1 MRAGFKPYVSLA
13 GATALAQGFVL
24 LVSPLVTRLYTP
36 SAFGAFGLLLGVGAV
51 VGSVGTGRLE
61 HAIPVA
67 RATADAVRIF
77 VLGALLVVCVASVTT
92 LVLLLLQTSGLLDG
106 TAWSGLPLASI
117 PLLAISLAF
126 FQLTGAVLLRQ
137 KSYRRVAVNKALQGI
152 CTGTM
157 QIVLGLLGFL
167 SLGLV
172 VAQTVGYL
180 AGCIGGVGRLCRR
193 VRALVTRSHV
203 GLRETFRAFRKFPL
217 VLAPA
222 ALFNQASQQA
232 PLLAIGSI
240 FGLKE
245 AGLYA
250 LTQRVCGAPLALIG
264 QAVSQVY
271 ASEFRQVHGG
281 GGDAVARHYRA
292 LLMRLTLIGTPVVC
306 VLVAVLGFGDEFLF
320 GRAWTDLGKVA
331 LYLVAMLISDF
342 ATTPISMTLSYL
354 GEQRLQ
360 LLWDIGR
367 LVAVILV
374 FGVVIYGSLAFEQAL
389 LLLSVVWSAS
399 LMIHAFITYRACQR
413 HAL

>member
-1 MRAGFKPYVSLA
+1 LA
-13 GATALAQGFVL
+13 GATALAQGFVF
-24 LVSPLVTRLYTP
+24 LVAPLVTRLYSP
-36 SAFGAFGLLLGVGAV
+36 SDFGAFGLLLGVGAV

-67 RATADAVRIF
+67 HSTANAVRVF
-77 VLGALLVVCVASVTT
+77 VLGALLVAGVASVTT
-92 LVLLLLQTSGLLDG
+92 LVMFLLQASGFLEG
-106 TAWSGLPLASI
+106 TAWAGLALASI
-117 PLLAISLAF
+117 PSLAISLAL
-126 FQLTGAVLLRQ
+126 FQLTSAVLLRQ
-137 KSYRRVAVNKALQGI
+137 KSYGRVSVNKTLQGI
-152 CTGTM
+152 TTGTM
-157 QIVLGLLGFL
+157 QIVFGLLGFL

-172 VAQTVGYL
+172 LAQTLGYL
-180 AGCIGGVGRLCRR
+180 TGCLAGVRRLSGRAWTLATRGRLR
-193 VRALVTRSHV
+193 LQ
-203 GLRETFRAFRKFPL
+203 ETFHAFRKFPL

-240 FGLKE
+240 FGLQE

-271 ASEFRQVHGG
+271 ASEFRQVRSGG
-281 GGDAVARHYRA
+281 GAAVARHYRI
-292 LLMRLTLIGTPVVC
+292 LLVRLTLVGALVVSA
-306 VLVAVLGFGDEFLF
+306 LVAALFFGDEFLF
-320 GRAWTDLGKVA
+320 GREWANLGRVA

-342 ATTPISMTLSYL
+342 ATTPISMTLGYL

-367 LVAVILV
+367 LVAIVLV
-374 FGVVIYGSLAFEQAL
+374 FGLVVHESLEFEQTL

-399 LMIHAFITYRACQR
+399 LMTHAFITYRACQR